1 MTSTF
6 YRYIPLPMGEN
17 SRELMLG
24 YYKLPRWLWILLP
37 LLALLVVGL
46 LVAMT
51 ILALQAYSPACK
63 DGRKVEQECRNSTHL
78 LQSQLTQTQE
88 ILLKTEVQAATYNQT
103 AVTLMASL
111 KVEQAQGQKLQE
123 QVQELQKEIK
133 TLKQKLQDTTQK
145 LQDTTAE
152 LNQLR
157 KDHESSGCGNGP
169 TNSRNTL
176 SLSVVTMLLTLS
188 LLDLLA

>member
-6 YRYIPLPMGEN
+6 YHYISLPLDEN
-17 SRELMLG
+17 SREQMQG
-24 YYKLPRWLWILLP
+24 HYKMPRWLLI

-46 LVAMT
+46 VVASA
-51 ILALQAYSPACK
+51 LAIYFAHQAHSPACK
-63 DGRKVEQECRNSTHL
+63 NGLKVEQECQNVTDSL
-78 LQSQLTQTQE
+78 KSKLAQTQE
-88 ILLKTEVQAATYNQT
+88 ILLKTEAQAATYNQT
-103 AVTLMASL
+103 VAAQMASL
-111 KVEQAQGQKLQE
+111 KAERAQSQKLQE

-157 KDHESSGCGNGP
+157 KDHGSSSRGNGP
-169 TNSRNTL
+169 TSSENTL
-176 SLSVVTMLLTLS
+176 SLSVVAMLLTLS